1 MGGTWT
7 SLSGLG
13 GLFTMLF
20 SYNLLMSSLINKL
33 YFFNAKFPEERK
45 KKEIIAEQQ
54 RPLLRASTAIRKS

>member
-7 SLSGLG
+7 SLYGVG
-13 GLFTMLF
+13 VIFTMLF

-45 KKEIIAEQQ
+45 KKHKEVN
-54 RPLLRASTAIRKS
+54 

>member
-1 MGGTWT
+1 
-7 SLSGLG
+7 
-13 GLFTMLF
+13 
-20 SYNLLMSSLINKL
+20 MSSLINKL